1 MPDDSQTVS
10 FKLHLEHPPRIH
22 VTYKDKHDLFEQF
35 KKSAEKFGIPLRNIF
50 WIDDDG
56 EPTRVNNADALLLA
70 ANSCGTHRLYVR
82 EEVDETTSGDD
93 SSAEEFY
100 WGPWGGHRHWFGP
113 RSRNRSRSRG
123 RRRSRS
129 RTRSRS
135 RDHSRTR
142 HRHHRKHHHPPPP
155 PPFGPFDYGMMDP
168 RFGGFGFS
176 GRGGFGCPR
185 RGGFGRGRGGF
196 HGF

>member
-1 MPDDSQTVS
+1 MPDDSTSQTVT
-10 FKLHLEHPPRIH
+10 FKLHLEHPPRIN
-22 VTYKDKHDLFEQF
+22 VTYKDKRDLFEQF
-35 KKSAEKFGIPLRNIF
+35 KKNAEKFGFPLRNIF

-70 ANSCGTHRLYVR
+70 ANSYGSHRLYVR

-93 SSAEEFY
+93 STAEEFY
-100 WGPWGGHRHWFGP
+100 WGHRHGFGP

-123 RRRSRS
+123 GRRSRS

-135 RDHSRTR
+135 RDNSRAR
-142 HRHHRKHHHPPPP
+142 HRHHLPPP
-155 PPFGPFDYGMMDP
+155 PPFGPFDFRMMDS
-168 RFGGFGFS
+168 RFGGFGFPIRD
-176 GRGGFGCPR
+176 GFGYPRRGGFSLG